1 MAPNGPNVP
10 MTEINNEIS
19 TMRKVETVNNILAI
33 RYVLGTWIASGP
45 VMALSNVLGSRSKK
59 IGRTGLWRCG
69 GGGEKRLCGCGC
81 SASMEVMVCGG
92 GGLSFVG

>member
-33 RYVLGTWIASGP
+33 RYVVGTWIVSGP

-69 GGGEKRLCGCGC
+69 GGGEKRLCGC

-92 GGLSFVG
+92 AGLSFVG